1 MKQIIIL
8 NAPPRSG
15 KDELAKY
22 LAQKHTHFHQFS
34 FADELKKLAHR
45 LYNTPDQAPE
55 AYEAFKDQPMTEF
68 MGLTPRQAYTR
79 LAEDYIKP
87 NHGKDFFG
95 LQLILTIK
103 AIKHHD
109 DNVFVISDGGFVEEL
124 EPLLMNFDP
133 HLFTIVQLYRQGCTF
148 DNDSRHYFS
157 AERFSKLGVKFLKLD
172 NNNRDV
178 ETHVKDGEARLLE
191 LIPGLYGESVVNN
204 VLNNVLN
211 C

>member
-1 MKQIIIL
+1 MRQIIIL

-22 LAQKHTHFHQFS
+22 LAQKHAHCHHMA
-34 FADELKKLAHR
+34 FANELKKLAHR
-45 LYNTPDQAPE
+45 LYNTPDQAPD

-95 LQLILTIK
+95 LQLIPTIK
-103 AIKHHD
+103 AIKYNE
-109 DNVFVISDGGFVEEL
+109 DNVFVISDGGFIEEL

-133 HLFTIVQLYRQGCTF
+133 HLFTIVQIHRQGRNF
-148 DNDSRHYFS
+148 DSDTRHYFS
-157 AERFSKLGVKFLKLD
+157 AERFSKLGVKFLKL
-172 NNNRDV
+172 NNNDKDV
-178 ETHVKDGEARLLE
+178 ETHVKEGEARLLE
-191 LIPGLYGESVVNN
+191 LIPGLYGEGVVNN
-204 VLNNVLN
+204 VLN